1 MWKQHTSEAWQENT
15 ELNFEQICEDDRVR
29 VEKRTVEESQGRN
42 VETRDGSIK
51 A

>member
-1 MWKQHTSEAWQENT
+1 MWKQHTSEARQENT

-29 VEKRTVEESQGRN
+29 VEKHTVEKSQGRKA
-42 VETRDGSIK
+42 ETRDGSIK